1 MNLSEIPRTVRRLLR
16 LSAAIYRAGRE
27 ARDLDSVHERA
38 CWQQRQ
44 AVVMLDAM
52 EVEVEVRGIWPRE
65 GLLVG
70 NHLGYLDILVIAS
83 QLPCVFVSKSEV
95 RSWPFIGNLL
105 AAAGTILVDRDHRH
119 SAHQTM
125 VEIRGIL
132 AQGLPVVVFP
142 EGTSSDG
149 SKVLPFRSSLLE
161 ATSGST
167 WAAHPMAISYQGSGG
182 DPGRDIC
189 YWGDATFLP
198 HLTKLARID
207 PLKATLAI
215 GQREVRG
222 LPRKEA
228 ATVLRE
234 EVIHLLDG
242 MKPNPLSDK
251 TSPATC
257 ETVL

>member
-1 MNLSEIPRTVRRLLR
+1 MNLTEIPRAVRRLLR
-16 LSAAIYRAGRE
+16 LSAAIRKAGRE
-27 ARDLDSVHERA
+27 GRKLGSARERA
-38 CWQQRQ
+38 LWQQRQ
-44 AVVMLDAM
+44 AIAMLDAM
-52 EVEVEVRGIWPRE
+52 EVEVEVRGIRPRE
-65 GLLVG
+65 GLVVS

-105 AAAGTILVDRDHRH
+105 AAAGTILADRDRRH

-125 VEIRGIL
+125 IEIRGIL
-132 AQGLPVVVFP
+132 EQGLPVVVFP

-161 ATSGST
+161 AASDSA
-167 WAAHPMAISYQGSGG
+167 WAAHPMAISYLGSGG

-189 YWGDATFLP
+189 YWGDDTFLP

-215 GQREVRG
+215 GVREVRG

-228 ATVLRE
+228 ATVLRD
-234 EVIHLLDG
+234 EVIRLLDG
-242 MKPNPLSDK
+242 MKPNPPSGE
-251 TSPATC
+251 TSPAAR
-257 ETVL
+257 ESLL

>member
-1 MNLSEIPRTVRRLLR
+1 MKLSEIPRAVRRLMR
-16 LSAAIYRAGRE
+16 LAAAINKAGRE
-27 ARDLDSVHERA
+27 AKDLDSAHDRA
-38 CWQQRQ
+38 IWQQRQ
-44 AVVMLDAM
+44 AVAMLDAM
-52 EVEVEVRGIWPRE
+52 EVEVEVRGIWPHE

-105 AAAGTILVDRDHRH
+105 GAAGTILADRDRRH

-125 VEIRGIL
+125 NEIRGVL
-132 AQGLPVVVFP
+132 EQGLPVVVFP

-149 SKVLPFRSSLLE
+149 SRVLPFRSSLLE

-167 WAAHPMAISYQGSGG
+167 WAAHPMAISYRGSGG

-215 GQREVRG
+215 GQREIRG
-222 LPRKEA
+222 LPRKET
-228 ATVLRE
+228 ATILRD
-234 EVIHLLDG
+234 EVVRLLDV
-242 MKPNPLSDK
+242 MKPPPPSGE
-251 TSPATC
+251 TSPASC
-257 ETVL
+257 ESVL